1 MALRDYLVSEIA
13 VDHADGLLT
22 RREALRRLGLMGL
35 GAAAAGSVLA
45 ACSGNDAGDT
55 AAATSAGG
63 SSTTAGT
70 GATTAATAPATSD
83 GSTTSAAATHTSSTS
98 STTASAGAAAPIT
111 FGGPAGTLMGAY
123 AGAAGPSGGLL
134 IIHENRGL
142 TPHFQSMPDRF
153 AAAGLNTLA
162 LDLLSRVGGTAGL
175 GDDAAATAALGNAAA
190 ADLIADMR
198 AGLDELARRTP
209 GKKLAIMGF
218 CFGGG
223 QVWSLLNAGE
233 PRLAAAIPC
242 YGPGPAN
249 ANFSGS
255 PNAAVMGVYA
265 ELDTRVNAS
274 RDAMEAAL
282 TTAGLT
288 HELRTYPG
296 ADHAFLNDT
305 GARYN
310 PTQATAALADIQAWL
325 TRHLA

>member
-13 VDHADGLLT
+13 VDLADGLLT
-22 RREALRRLGLMGL
+22 RREALRRLGLLGL

-45 ACSGNDAGDT
+45 ACTGDDSGGSGAASSTGPT
-55 AAATSAGG
+55 TGSSAATDSPD
-63 SSTTAGT
+63 STTISTPASTATPASSSPGGAAG
-70 GATTAATAPATSD
+70 
-83 GSTTSAAATHTSSTS
+83 
-98 STTASAGAAAPIT
+98 ASATAPIT
-111 FGGPAGTLMGAY
+111 FSGPAGPLMGSY
-123 AGAAGPSGGLL
+123 AGAAQATGALL

-142 TPHFQSMPDRF
+142 TPHFQTMPDRY
-153 AAAGLNTLA
+153 AAIGLNTLA

-175 GDDAAATAALGNAAA
+175 GDDGAATAALGNAAA
-190 ADLIADMR
+190 ADLIADTR

-242 YGPGPAN
+242 YGPGPSG
-249 ANFSGS
+249 ANFAGS

-282 TTAGLT
+282 TAAGLT

-305 GARYN
+305 GARYR
-310 PTQATAALADIQAWL
+310 PEQAAVALADIQAWL